1 MSFYILAL
9 NKFMS
14 ILNTSQAFF
23 AWVMMQK
30 AHTKKTQKKSFL
42 IAQSSVKSS
51 TKSFSVNL
59 FFFISFNDSW
69 KCLLLHEKVAE
80 SVFTSSI
87 LLQHVFSQCLTSL
100 APHPPHPLP
109 LLITHQQYLFVN
121 CPPGSVPVPV
131 RSPRR
136 PRPHQGDRLWA
147 SGHQSDLVIVVWSI
161 RGGAKSR
168 ITGVRARTGLR
179 RLLPLPGVLEGSLQ
193 LCKPSKNWDWTFW
206 GLFFFCQTL
215 G

>member
-69 KCLLLHEKVAE
+69 KCLLLHDKVAE

-87 LLQHVFSQCLTSL
+87 LLQHVFSQCLTSI
-100 APHPPHPLP
+100 APPPPEP
-109 LLITHQQYLFVN
+109 LLITHQQYLSV
-121 CPPGSVPVPV
+121 CELPTRISTGSCTKPSSASPA
-131 RSPRR
+131 PRR
-136 PRPHQGDRLWA
+136 SALGLWTSVGPCHRCLINPRRRKVENHWCEGQNWTEEVA
-147 SGHQSDLVIVVWSI
+147 STPRS
-161 RGGAKSR
+161 
-168 ITGVRARTGLR
+168 ARR
-179 RLLPLPGVLEGSLQ
+179 
-193 LCKPSKNWDWTFW
+193 KPP
-206 GLFFFCQTL
+206 TL
-215 G
+215 

>member
-69 KCLLLHEKVAE
+69 KCLLLHDKVAE

-87 LLQHVFSQCLTSL
+87 LLQHVFLNVL
-100 APHPPHPLP
+100 LLLPPPPAPPHHPPAISVCELP
-109 LLITHQQYLFVN
+109 TRIST
-121 CPPGSVPVPV
+121 GSCTKPSSASPA
-131 RSPRR
+131 PRR
-136 PRPHQGDRLWA
+136 SALGLWTSVGPCHRCLINPRRRKVENHWCEGQNWTEEVA
-147 SGHQSDLVIVVWSI
+147 STPRS
-161 RGGAKSR
+161 
-168 ITGVRARTGLR
+168 ARR
-179 RLLPLPGVLEGSLQ
+179 
-193 LCKPSKNWDWTFW
+193 KPP
-206 GLFFFCQTL
+206 TL
-215 G
+215 